1 MLTRCN
7 LKVLTLANH
16 VDRNHDI
23 TSVFGAFD
31 FLKRHKFKEGLISKV
46 AMAFFDA
53 ANKVYMSSFVILL
66 YGCGERGALW
76 PYSRVSETVMI
87 QQEVKKLMTPARAFN
102 RVTFKE
108 VCARI
113 FFLIHAFS
121 WEKRPVTRGARFLL
135 LLVTHTQ
142 TLTIV
147 MC

>member
-53 ANKVYMSSFVILL
+53 ANKVYMSSLSSCYMGAVKEAH
-66 YGCGERGALW
+66 CGR
-76 PYSRVSETVMI
+76 TV
-87 QQEVKKLMTPARAFN
+87 EFLKL
-102 RVTFKE
+102 
-108 VCARI
+108 
-113 FFLIHAFS
+113 
-121 WEKRPVTRGARFLL
+121 
-135 LLVTHTQ
+135 
-142 TLTIV
+142 
-147 MC
+147 